1 MDVPAIGPVGV
12 GPTLDYLTRPSPNG
26 EADGPFARA
35 INKFLGEAHAKQVA
49 ADQAIMDLATG
60 KTENI
65 HEVMLAITK
74 ADLTFRTVL
83 QVRNRITEA
92 YQDIARMAV

>member
-1 MDVPAIGPVGV
+1 MDVPAVGPVGV
-12 GPTLDYLTRPSPNG
+12 GPALDYLARPSPNL

-35 INKFLGEAHAKQVA
+35 VSKFLGEAHAKQAA
-49 ADQAIMDLATG
+49 ADQAILDLATG

-65 HEVMLAITK
+65 HEVMLAVTK

-83 QVRNRITEA
+83 QIRNRVTEA
-92 YQDIARMAV
+92 YQDIMRMAV